1 MNKITEPNEAT
12 TILLFGSQIEKLNK
26 DSLDEIQSTL
36 QDEPSREWILKTV
49 TELPGYWD
57 AMVKQIPEITDAVGA
72 KGKRLLADLDTWVK
86 HIHEENGG
94 GDFLRELE
102 ALPSVV
108 LSPLVVLTQLT
119 QYRQYLELQRRASKA
134 TADTDI
140 HAQLVVHKKTSTLGF
155 CMGLL
160 GAFAIACSHS
170 AKDVNDYGA
179 VAVRLAMVGGAL
191 IDAQDEWSKKEGQ
204 GPSKSFAT
212 AWRTA
217 AQKEEMER
225 VVDDLFPEAYISVF
239 YDDSRGTVTTTER
252 AAPRL
257 VRRLRSAGI
266 TTAEVGL
273 RGNIHSPNPDT
284 KEKTEA
290 FLHFLST
297 TPGLQ
302 LPDASRLALPTYT
315 NAGDGKPVEAS
326 AGPMHEVALRT
337 VFMQQCNWYDTF
349 VSVKRVI
356 FDSDPDAIIATFG
369 PDRCA
374 PPTLVR
380 PLGPRLLH
388 FADLPLEVRV
398 KSSISSP
405 RAILTGNV
413 EQLHEQP
420 RDNVEM
426 NGSDIA
432 VVGMAINVAGA
443 GDLDEFAEML
453 KTGQSQ
459 HELITPD
466 RITFDTLFREGDKDP
481 SRKWYAN
488 FIRDSDAFDHKFFKR
503 SPRESASTDP
513 QQRLLLQSAY
523 QAVEQSGYF
532 TEATRSPQ
540 KEAKSRGHVGV
551 FVGSPA
557 VDYEHNVACHSPN
570 AFTATGNLQSFLAG
584 RVAHWFGWTGPAIT
598 IDTACSSSAVAIHM
612 ACRNLL
618 TGECNAALAGGV
630 ALCTNPLWFQNLAGA
645 SFLSPTGQCKP
656 FDAQADGFCRAE
668 GIACV
673 FLKRMSDAIADGNP
687 ILGCIASSAVYQN
700 QNCTPMFV
708 PNSPSLTEL
717 FQDVIRQSKVAPSD
731 ISLVEA
737 HGTGTAVGDPAEY
750 DSIKNAVGGPSV
762 RSTPLPIGSVKGH
775 VGHAEG
781 ASGAVSLIKVL
792 MMMNRNFIPPQA
804 SFSRMN
810 PGIKASSSDM
820 LEVVTS
826 LRPWNDSTSK
836 KALIN
841 NYGACGSNAAMVV
854 TQSQHHSFGMAGA
867 SIRALGAVDTEHKPR
882 FPFVISGLDARS
894 IQRYASK
901 LVSYVQSL
909 SNVNGN
915 ASLADISFSVNRIC
929 NPSLAH
935 GICFAANSVNHLQD
949 TLSRVAAGDS
959 SQSSLSVEP
968 NKPERPVIL
977 CFGGQVSTF
986 IGLDEHLYDSVA
998 ILRHHLD
1005 ECDAIMQS
1013 FGLDSIFPGIFSD
1026 SPEEDPVHVQTML
1039 FAMQYSCARSW
1050 IDCGLFGKI
1059 SAVVGHSFGE
1069 LVALCIS
1076 GVLSL
1081 PDAVRMVAGR
1091 ARLIREAWGTDKGAM
1106 MAIEADASL
1115 AQELVAAAGHRLKEL
1130 DADVAPADIA
1140 CYNGVRS
1147 FTLAGPTKA
1156 IDAVTET
1163 IAQETKFSAI
1173 KSKRLNVTN
1182 AFHSSLVDPLVEQL
1196 EEIGRG
1202 LTFNQP
1208 LIPLE
1213 LATETRSS
1221 ISDLTSTYVPKHMR
1235 KPVFFCQ
1242 AIQRLAEE
1250 HPSAIFLE
1258 SGSSSGIT
1266 VMASRALPVGG
1277 SLYGFQP
1284 VKITNCNGLDGLTDV
1299 TVSLWKQGLRVSFW
1313 PHHASQTNEYVNLV
1327 LPPYQFEKSRHWLD
1341 LKSPAKAIQEAA
1353 ALLVPSGRAIERIE
1367 SDERTLGLC
1376 SFIGYLD
1383 KQEKGK
1389 GSNRTAKQARFR
1401 INTGSE
1407 EYKRFVSGH
1416 IIAKTAPICPGTLQV
1431 DMAIEALFSLHPEW
1445 KDDGLQPI
1453 VHDMVNHSPLCVDPS
1468 RAVWLDFKSAGG
1480 DLTQWDWSISSTPV
1494 GSDSDGQMYVQG
1506 QIRVRSAEDASYA
1519 GEFARFE
1526 RLFPHSQALKLLA
1539 SAGDNEHV
1547 EVLQGRNVY
1556 RTFGEFVDYADMYR
1570 GVRSVVGLADECAG
1584 RVVGRYAGKTML
1596 DTLLDDSFSQVAG
1609 IWVNCMTDLAPGD
1622 MYIAT
1627 GIDLSMRSPRQIIDS
1642 RRSQENWH
1650 IYVRN
1655 TRQSEAAYL
1664 SDVFVFDAATGELA
1678 EVMLGIQYS
1687 RISKASMSRMLTKL
1701 TKDKSVMRTPTSTVT
1716 GVTTPSAV
1724 ARNDGV
1730 VFAPLPTL
1738 QQRAPTTSVVNDLNG
1753 QAKKKKKEK
1762 KPTSSGRPDISDE
1775 IRKLVATVAG
1785 MDVSEITLDTEV
1797 ADIGIDSLMGMELAR
1812 EVQVVF
1818 KQAMDQDTL
1827 LQATSVRQLV
1837 NVISGV
1843 LFGEGDGAAPVDAET
1858 NVASSDYSSDED
1870 DWSNSEGDTLATP
1883 PSGSDTRIATPDPV
1897 KSNPTGKSL
1906 DLSPMDLLECFS
1918 NIKMST
1924 DQKLVDQHVDNV
1936 DGHIIAGTSRLCVAL
1951 IAEAFQDLD
1960 CSLRSAAKG
1969 DSLSR
1974 IPFQPEYDRL
1984 VEWLYSFLGND
1995 ARLLDIDPTSGQVT
2009 RTGVAVPSKPSE
2021 AMMEEFINDFPDWAV
2036 TAKLIY
2042 HAGKPLA
2049 KILKGETDGIKILF
2063 GSSEGR
2069 ELMAGHYR
2077 HNPFAALLG
2086 GQMGDFLTLLASKLK
2101 VRGEQGT
2108 LKILEMGAGTGG
2120 TTLILVPLLASLNIP
2135 VEYTFTDLSSSMVAA
2150 ARRTMGKQYPF
2161 MRFAVH
2167 DIEKAP
2173 AEEICGQH
2181 LIIASNAIHATHNLV
2196 ESAKNVHKA
2205 LRPDG
2210 MLMMLEQ
2217 TEDTPLSN
2225 LIFGLFEGWWM
2236 FDDGRTHAVVP
2247 TERWRRDL
2255 QAAGFGHV
2263 DWTDGHLPE
2272 NNIQRVV
2279 VALAGGSAIDPLPI
2293 PSSSTKLPEQPTRN
2307 LVTREAEAEKY
2318 VTEHTSAWS
2327 TPDLDEVSKKRH
2339 GKSSQNVH
2347 DAVVLVTGATGSL
2360 GSHLVAAF
2368 AEHPDV
2374 KTVVCVNR
2382 RRSLTPVE
2390 SRQADAFSSRGIS
2403 LSPTANSKLRVVETD
2418 TSQSQLGMDAS
2429 EYQWLVQN
2437 VTHIVHNA
2445 WPMSG
2450 TRPLPGFIP
2459 QFQAM
2464 RQLLDLARDAACFSQ
2479 SDDDVRRIGFQLVT
2493 SIGVVG
2499 HAGRGRIP
2507 EERVPI
2513 SAVLPT
2519 GYCEGKWICE
2529 RMLDETLH
2537 KYPDLFRPMVVRPGQ
2552 IAGSSNSGVWNPVE
2566 HFAFMVKSAQSLRAW
2581 PDLDGS
2587 MQWVP
2592 VDAAAASISELLH
2605 IGNEANAVEAYPVY
2619 HIDNPVGQSWKEMS
2633 PVLARALGIA
2643 STGIVP
2649 YRDWLRRIT
2658 RSPLQESEN
2667 PASRIV
2673 YFLDRDYERMS
2684 CGGLV
2689 LDTSKTKEHS
2699 KTMASLGPLSPAV
2712 VEGYVRSWKET
2723 GFLSS

>member
-26 DSLDEIQSTL
+26 ESLDEIQSTL
-36 QDEPSREWILKTV
+36 QDGPAREWILKT
-49 TELPGYWD
+49 TAELPDYWD
-57 AMVKQIPEITDAVGA
+57 TLAKQIPEITDALGA
-72 KGKRLLADLDTWVK
+72 KGKPLLAHLHAWVQQ
-86 HIHEENGG
+86 IPSGNEG
-94 GDFLRELE
+94 GDFMRELE

-119 QYRQYLELQRRASKA
+119 QYRQYLELQRKASNA
-134 TADTDI
+134 LAETDI
-140 HAQLVVHKKTSTLGF
+140 HAKLVGQNKASTLGF

-160 GAFAIACSHS
+160 GAFAIACAHT
-170 AKDVNDYGA
+170 ANEVDEYGA

-217 AQKEEMER
+217 EQKQEMER

-239 YDDSRGTVTTTER
+239 YDDARGTVTTTER

-257 VRRLRSAGI
+257 VRRLRAAGV

-273 RGNIHSPNPDT
+273 RGNIHSPKPDT

-290 FLHFLST
+290 FLRFLSS

-302 LPDASRLALPTYT
+302 LPDASHLALPTYT
-315 NAGDGKPVEAS
+315 NAGDGKPVGAD
-326 AGPMHEVALRT
+326 AGPMHEVALST
-337 VFMQQCNWYDTF
+337 VFMQQCNWYGTF
-349 VSVKRVI
+349 ASVKTALL
-356 FDSDPDAIIATFG
+356 DPDSEATIATFG
-369 PDRCA
+369 PDRCV

-380 PLGPRLLH
+380 SLGLRLVH
-388 FADLPLEVRV
+388 FADLPAEVRV
-398 KSSISSP
+398 QPFSGKTKASSATKVLNP
-405 RAILTGNV
+405 PA
-413 EQLHEQP
+413 QP
-420 RDNVEM
+420 RSDVAFND
-426 NGSDIA
+426 SDIA

-443 GDLDEFAEML
+443 ENLDEFAEML

-466 RITFDTLFREGDKDP
+466 RIAFDTLFREGDKDP
-481 SRKWYAN
+481 ARKWYAN

-513 QQRLLLQSAY
+513 QQRLLLQAAY

-532 TEATRSPQ
+532 TEATRSPR
-540 KEAKSRGHVGV
+540 KEEKSRGHVGV

-668 GIACV
+668 GIGCV

-717 FQDVIRQSKVAPSD
+717 FQDVIRESKVAPSD

-750 DSIKNAVGGPSV
+750 ESIKNAVGGPGV

-792 MMMNRNFIPPQA
+792 MMMNQNFIPPQA
-804 SFSRMN
+804 SFTHMN
-810 PGIKASSSDM
+810 PGIKASPSDM

-826 LRPWNDSTSK
+826 LRPWSDSTSK
-836 KALIN
+836 KALLN

-854 TQSQHHSFGMAGA
+854 TQSQHHNFGTEDA
-867 SIRALGAVDTEHKPR
+867 SIRGLRAANAEQQPR
-882 FPFVISGLDARS
+882 FPFSISGLDARS
-894 IQRYASK
+894 IQRYAGK
-901 LVSYVQSL
+901 LVSYLQNPSVVHGSL
-909 SNVNGN
+909 
-915 ASLADISFSVNRIC
+915 SLADISFNVDRIC
-929 NPSLAH
+929 NPSLGH
-935 GICFAANSVNHLQD
+935 KISFAANSVKQLQN
-949 TLSRVAAGDS
+949 TLSQVAAEVS
-959 SQSSLSVEP
+959 TESPLSIEP
-968 NKPERPVIL
+968 TKAERPVIL
-977 CFGGQVSTF
+977 CFGGQVSTYV
-986 IGLDEHLYDSVA
+986 GLDKHLYDSVA

-1005 ECDAIMQS
+1005 ECDVVMKS
-1013 FGLDSIFPGIFSD
+1013 FGLDSVFPGIFSS
-1026 SPEEDPVHVQTML
+1026 SPEEDPVRVQTML
-1039 FAMQYSCARSW
+1039 FAIQYSSARSW

-1059 SAVVGHSFGE
+1059 AAVVGHSFGE

-1081 PDAVRMVAGR
+1081 SDAIRLVAGR
-1091 ARLIREAWGTDKGAM
+1091 ARVIRESWGTDRGAM
-1106 MAIEADASL
+1106 MAIEADAAL
-1115 AQELVAAAGHRLKEL
+1115 AQELVADAGRRLSERTTE
-1130 DADVAPADIA
+1130 VAPAAIA

-1147 FTLAGPTKA
+1147 FTLAGPTEA
-1156 IDAVTET
+1156 IDAVADT
-1163 IAQETKFSAI
+1163 ITQEEKFSAI

-1196 EEIGRG
+1196 EEIGRD

-1208 LIPLE
+1208 SIPLE

-1221 ISDLTSTYVPKHMR
+1221 SAEMTAQYVPNHMR

-1242 AIQRLAEE
+1242 AVQRLAEKY
-1250 HPSAIFLE
+1250 PSAIFLE
-1258 SGSSSGIT
+1258 AGSSSGIT
-1266 VMASRALPVGG
+1266 VMASRALPIGG
-1277 SLYGFQP
+1277 SSHGFQP
-1284 VKITNCNGLDGLTDV
+1284 VKITNCNGLDGLTDA

-1313 PHHASQTNEYVNLV
+1313 PHHASQTNDYASLI

-1353 ALLVPSGRAIERIE
+1353 TLLGPVERPVE
-1367 SDERTLGLC
+1367 GKGDDQTSLGLW

-1383 KQEKGK
+1383 EQEKTSSK
-1389 GSNRTAKQARFR
+1389 RKVKRARFR

-1407 EYKRFVSGH
+1407 EYKKFVSGH
-1416 IIAKTAPICPGTLQV
+1416 IIAQTAPICPGTLQV
-1431 DMAIEALFSLHPEW
+1431 DMAIEALFSLHPQW
-1445 KDDGLQPI
+1445 KQDGLQPT

-1468 RAVWLDFKSAGG
+1468 RVVWLDFKSAEG
-1480 DLTQWDWSISSTPV
+1480 DLTQWDWSISST
-1494 GSDSDGQMYVQG
+1494 SIMSERDEQMYVQG
-1506 QIRVRSAEDASYA
+1506 RIRVRSAEDPSYA

-1526 RLFPHSQALKLLA
+1526 RLFPHTRALELLA
-1539 SAGDNEHV
+1539 SAGDNENV

-1570 GVRSVVGLADECAG
+1570 GVRSVIGLASECAG
-1584 RVVGRYAGKTML
+1584 RVVGRYAGQTLL

-1627 GIDLSMRSPRQIIDS
+1627 GIDLSMRSPRQIVGTH
-1642 RRSQENWH
+1642 RSQENWH
-1650 IYVRN
+1650 VYVRN
-1655 TRQSEAAYL
+1655 TRQSETTYL
-1664 SDVFVFDAATGELA
+1664 SDVFVFDAATSELA

-1701 TKDKSVMRTPTSTVT
+1701 TKDKSVLRTPTGAVPGASTPVPAA
-1716 GVTTPSAV
+1716 GKDDVSIAPGFTTQQRDAIPSA
-1724 ARNDGV
+1724 ANDSKKQ
-1730 VFAPLPTL
+1730 P
-1738 QQRAPTTSVVNDLNG
+1738 
-1753 QAKKKKKEK
+1753 KKKKEK
-1762 KPTSSGRPDISDE
+1762 KPASSGRPDISDE

-1785 MDVSEITLDTEV
+1785 MDVTEITLDTEV

-1837 NVISGV
+1837 TVISGV
-1843 LFGEGDGAAPVDAET
+1843 LFGEGGNAAAGDAEADA
-1858 NVASSDYSSDED
+1858 ASSESSSDED
-1870 DWSNSEGDTLATP
+1870 DWSSSEGDTLATP
-1883 PSGSDTRIATPDPV
+1883 PSGEDTRIPTPDPV
-1897 KSNPTGKSL
+1897 KSAVANQSL
-1906 DLSPMDLLECFS
+1906 ELTSTDILECFGKV
-1918 NIKMST
+1918 KMST
-1924 DQKLVDQHVDNV
+1924 DQKLRQQHVDNV

-1951 IAEAFQDLD
+1951 IVEAFEQLG
-1960 CSLRSAAKG
+1960 CSLQSATKG
-1969 DSLSR
+1969 DNLPR
-1974 IPFQPEYDRL
+1974 IPFQPEYNRL
-1984 VEWLYSFLGND
+1984 VEWLYSFLGDD
-1995 ARLLDIDPTSGQVT
+1995 ARLFDFDPTSGQVT
-2009 RTGVAVPSKPSE
+2009 RTGVAVPSKSSE
-2021 AMMEEFINDFPDWAV
+2021 ALMEDFINEFPDWAV

-2086 GQMGDFLTLLASKLK
+2086 EQMGDFLALLANQVKS
-2101 VRGEQGT
+2101 RSQQGT

-2120 TTLILVPLLASLNIP
+2120 TTQILVPLLASLNIQ

-2161 MRFAVH
+2161 MSFAVH

-2173 AEEICGQH
+2173 AEDICGQH
-2181 LIIASNAIHATHNLV
+2181 IIIASNAVHATHNLV
-2196 ESAKNVHKA
+2196 ESAKNVHSA

-2247 TERWRRDL
+2247 TERWTRDL
-2255 QAAGFGHV
+2255 QSAGFGHV

-2279 VALAGGSAIDPLPI
+2279 VALASGPAMDPLPI
-2293 PSSSTKLPEQPTRN
+2293 SPTSAKLPEQPTRD
-2307 LVTREAEAEKY
+2307 LATREAEAENY
-2318 VTEHTSAWS
+2318 VTEHTAAWA
-2327 TPDLDEVSKKRH
+2327 TPGLDEASSKRD
-2339 GKSSQNVH
+2339 GKSCQSLH

-2368 AEHPDV
+2368 AGNPDV
-2374 KTVVCVNR
+2374 KSVVCVNR
-2382 RRSLTPVE
+2382 RKGFTAVE
-2390 SRQADAFSSRGIS
+2390 TRQADAFSSRGIS
-2403 LSPTANSKLRVVETD
+2403 LSSTATSKLRILETD
-2418 TSQSQLGMDAS
+2418 TSQPHLGIDAS

-2450 TRPLPGFIP
+2450 TRPLPGFLP
-2459 QFQAM
+2459 QFQTM
-2464 RQLLDLARDAACFSQ
+2464 RHLLDLARDAACCSK
-2479 SDDDVRRIGFQLVT
+2479 SDDDFRRIGFQLVT

-2499 HAGRGRIP
+2499 HAGRGRIL
-2507 EERVPI
+2507 EDRVPI

-2519 GYCEGKWICE
+2519 GYCEGKWVCE

-2537 KYPDLFRPMVVRPGQ
+2537 KYPTLFRPMVVRPGQ
-2552 IAGSSNSGVWNPVE
+2552 IAGSTTSGVWNPIE
-2566 HFAFMVKSAQSLRAW
+2566 HFPFMVKSAQSLRAW
-2581 PDLDGS
+2581 PDLDGT

-2605 IGNEANAVEAYPVY
+2605 IGNEENAPKAYPVY

-2633 PVLARALGIA
+2633 PILARALGIPTDA
-2643 STGIVP
+2643 IVP
-2649 YRDWLRRIT
+2649 YRNWLRRIT

-2673 YFLDRDYERMS
+2673 YFLEDDYERMS
-2684 CGGLV
+2684 CGGLI
-2689 LDTSKTKEHS
+2689 LDTTKTKEHS
-2699 KTMASLGPLSPAV
+2699 KTMASLGPLSSEV
-2712 VEGYVRSWKET
+2712 VEGYVRAWKEM

>member
-12 TILLFGSQIEKLNK
+12 TVLLFGSQIEKLNK
-26 DSLDEIQSTL
+26 ESLDEIRSTL
-36 QDEPSREWILKTV
+36 QDGPSREWILKSV
-49 TELPGYWD
+49 AELPYYWD
-57 AMVKQIPEITDAVGA
+57 TLAKQIPEITDAVGH
-72 KGKRLLADLDTWVK
+72 KGKHLLTRLHIWVQQIPDGK
-86 HIHEENGG
+86 EGG
-94 GDFLRELE
+94 EFIRELE

-134 TADTDI
+134 LPEADI
-140 HAQLVVHKKTSTLGF
+140 HAQLVGQRNTSTLGF

-160 GAFAIACSHS
+160 GAFAIAS
-170 AKDVNDYGA
+170 AHTANEVDEYGA

-191 IDAQDEWSKKEGQ
+191 IDAQDEWSKNEGQ

-239 YDDSRGTVTTTER
+239 YDDARGTVTTTER

-257 VRRLRSAGI
+257 VRRLRAAGI

-273 RGNIHSPNPDT
+273 RGNIHSPKSDT
-284 KEKTEA
+284 KEKTKA
-290 FLHFLST
+290 FLRFLSS

-302 LPDASRLALPTYT
+302 LPDASHLALPTYT
-315 NAGDGKPVEAS
+315 NAGDGKPVDGD
-326 AGPMHEVALRT
+326 AGAMQEVALST
-337 VFMQQCNWYDTF
+337 VFMQQCKWYDTF
-349 VSVKRVI
+349 ASVKTTLL
-356 FDSDPDAIIATFG
+356 DSDSEATIATFG
-369 PDRCA
+369 PDRCV
-374 PPTLVR
+374 PPSLLRSLGLRLV
-380 PLGPRLLH
+380 H
-388 FADLPLEVRV
+388 FADLPVEVRV
-398 KSSISSP
+398 QPLSGSTDTSP
-405 RAILTGNV
+405 GSKIPEPPAEPWGGVGFN
-413 EQLHEQP
+413 
-420 RDNVEM
+420 D
-426 NGSDIA
+426 SDIA

-466 RITFDTLFREGDKDP
+466 RIAFDTLFREGDKDP

-513 QQRLLLQSAY
+513 QQRLLLQAAY

-532 TEATRSPQ
+532 TEATRSPR
-540 KEAKSRGHVGV
+540 KEEKSRGHVGV

-645 SFLSPTGQCKP
+645 SFLSPSGQCKP

-668 GIACV
+668 GIGCV

-717 FQDVIRQSKVAPSD
+717 FQDVIHQSKVAPSD

-750 DSIKNAVGGPSV
+750 ESIKNAVGGPDV
-762 RSTPLPIGSVKGH
+762 RSTPLAIGSVKGH

-781 ASGAVSLIKVL
+781 ASGAVSLIKIL
-792 MMMNRNFIPPQA
+792 MMMNQNFIPPQA
-804 SFSRMN
+804 SFTHMN
-810 PGIKASSSDM
+810 PGIKASPSDM

-826 LRPWNDSTSK
+826 LRPWSDSTSK
-836 KALIN
+836 KALLN

-854 TQSQHHSFGMAGA
+854 TQSQHHNFGMRDA
-867 SIRALGAVDTEHKPR
+867 SIRALVVASGEQQPR
-882 FPFVISGLDARS
+882 FPFSISGLDARS
-894 IQRYASK
+894 IQRYAGK
-901 LVSYVQSL
+901 LASYLQNPSAVHGAL
-909 SNVNGN
+909 N
-915 ASLADISFSVNRIC
+915 LADISFNVDRIC
-929 NPSLAH
+929 NPSLGH
-935 GICFAANSVNHLQD
+935 KISFAANSVMQLQD
-949 TLSRVAAGDS
+949 ALSRVAIGDS
-959 SQSSLSVEP
+959 TQSPLSIEP
-968 NKPERPVIL
+968 AKPERPVIL
-977 CFGGQVSTF
+977 CFGGQVSTYV
-986 IGLDEHLYDSVA
+986 GLDKHLYDSVA
-998 ILRHHLD
+998 IFRHHLD
-1005 ECDAIMQS
+1005 ECDVMMQS
-1013 FGLDSIFPGIFSD
+1013 FGLDSIFPGIFS
-1026 SPEEDPVHVQTML
+1026 SLPEEDPVRVQTML

-1050 IDCGLFGKI
+1050 IDCGLFGKVA
-1059 SAVVGHSFGE
+1059 AVVGHSFGE

-1076 GVLSL
+1076 GVLDLS
-1081 PDAVRMVAGR
+1081 DAVRLVAGR
-1091 ARLIREAWGTDKGAM
+1091 ARVIRESWGMDKGAM

-1115 AQELVAAAGHRLKEL
+1115 AQELVADAGRRLSEL
-1130 DADVAPADIA
+1130 STEAAPAAIA

-1147 FTLAGPTKA
+1147 FTLAGPTQA
-1156 IDAVTET
+1156 IDVVADT
-1163 IAQETKFSAI
+1163 IAQKEKFAAI

-1196 EEIGRG
+1196 EDIGRE

-1208 LIPLE
+1208 SIPLE
-1213 LATETRSS
+1213 LASETGSS
-1221 ISDLTSTYVPKHMR
+1221 SADMTPKYVPNHMR
-1235 KPVFFCQ
+1235 QPVFFCQ
-1242 AIQRLAEE
+1242 AIQRLAEKY
-1250 HPSAIFLE
+1250 PSAIFLE
-1258 SGSSSGIT
+1258 AGSSSGIT
-1266 VMASRALPVGG
+1266 VMASRALPPGG
-1277 SLYGFQP
+1277 NSHCFQP
-1284 VKITNCNGLDGLTDV
+1284 VKITNCNGLDGLTDA
-1299 TVSLWKQGLRVSFW
+1299 TVSLWKQGLWVSFW
-1313 PHHASQTNEYVNLV
+1313 PHHASQTNEYVSLV

-1341 LKSPAKAIQEAA
+1341 LKSPVKAIQEAA
-1353 ALLVPSGRAIERIE
+1353 ARLGPIERPAE
-1367 SDERTLGLC
+1367 GKEDDQRSLGLW

-1383 KQEKGK
+1383 GEQKKPSSK
-1389 GSNRTAKQARFR
+1389 RTAKRARFR

-1407 EYKRFVSGH
+1407 EYKNFVSGH
-1416 IIAKTAPICPGTLQV
+1416 IIAQTAPICPGTLQV
-1431 DMAIEALFSLHPEW
+1431 DMAIEALFSLHPQW
-1445 KDDGLQPI
+1445 KNEGLQPT

-1468 RAVWLDFKSAGG
+1468 RVVWLDFKTAEG
-1480 DLTQWDWSISSTPV
+1480 DLTQWDWSISSTSIT
-1494 GSDSDGQMYVQG
+1494 SDPDEQMYVQG
-1506 QIRVRSAEDASYA
+1506 RIHVRSAEDASYA

-1526 RLFPHSQALKLLA
+1526 RLFPHSRALELLA
-1539 SAGDNEHV
+1539 SAGNNEHV
-1547 EVLQGRNVY
+1547 EALQGRNVY
-1556 RTFGEFVDYADMYR
+1556 RTFGEFVDYADIYR
-1570 GVRSVVGLADECAG
+1570 GVRSVVGLASECAG
-1584 RVVGRYAGKTML
+1584 RVVGRHAGKTLL

-1627 GIDLSMRSPRQIIDS
+1627 GIDLSMRSPRQIVGAQ
-1642 RRSQENWH
+1642 RSQENWH
-1650 IYVRN
+1650 VYVRN
-1655 TRQSEAAYL
+1655 TRQSETTYL
-1664 SDVFVFDAATGELA
+1664 SDVFVFDAVTSELA

-1701 TKDKSVMRTPTSTVT
+1701 TKDKSVLRTPTSAVPGSSTPVPAGSTDDVT
-1716 GVTTPSAV
+1716 FSPSFTT
-1724 ARNDGV
+1724 
-1730 VFAPLPTL
+1730 
-1738 QQRAPTTSVVNDLNG
+1738 QQRDSIPTAANG
-1753 QAKKKKKEK
+1753 PKKQPKKRKEK
-1762 KPTSSGRPDISDE
+1762 NPSSSRRPDISDE

-1837 NVISGV
+1837 AVISGV
-1843 LFGEGDGAAPVDAET
+1843 LFGEGGSAAPGDAET
-1858 NVASSDYSSDED
+1858 NAVSSESSSDED
-1870 DWSNSEGDTLATP
+1870 EWSSSEDDTLATP
-1883 PSGSDTRIATPDPV
+1883 PSGEDTRIPTPDPV
-1897 KSNPTGKSL
+1897 KSTLASQSL
-1906 DLSPMDLLECFS
+1906 ELASTDILECFGKV
-1918 NIKMST
+1918 KMST
-1924 DQKLVDQHVDNV
+1924 DQKLREQHVDNL

-1951 IAEAFQDLD
+1951 IVEAFEQLD
-1960 CSLRSAAKG
+1960 CSLQSAAKG
-1969 DSLSR
+1969 DTLPR
-1974 IPFQPEYDRL
+1974 IPFQPEHDRL
-1984 VEWLYSFLGND
+1984 VEWLYSFLWND
-1995 ARLLDIDPTSGQVT
+1995 ARLLDVDPTSGNVT
-2009 RTGVAVPSKPSE
+2009 RTGVAVPSKTSE
-2021 AMMEEFINDFPDWAV
+2021 ALMEDFINEFPDWAV

-2042 HAGKPLA
+2042 YAGKPLA

-2077 HNPFAALLG
+2077 YNPFAALLG
-2086 GQMGDFLTLLASKLK
+2086 EQMGDFLTLLANQVKARSQ
-2101 VRGEQGT
+2101 QGT

-2120 TTLILVPLLASLNIP
+2120 TTQILVPLLASLNIP

-2150 ARRTMGKQYPF
+2150 ARRAMGKQYQF

-2173 AEEICGQH
+2173 AEDICGQH
-2181 LIIASNAIHATHNLV
+2181 IIIASNAVHATHNLV

-2217 TEDTPLSN
+2217 TEDIPLSN

-2236 FDDGRTHAVVP
+2236 FEDGRTHAVVP
-2247 TERWRRDL
+2247 TERWTRDL

-2279 VALAGGSAIDPLPI
+2279 VALASGPVMDPLTI
-2293 PSSSTKLPEQPTRN
+2293 SPSPTKLPEQLTRN
-2307 LVTREAEAEKY
+2307 LAIREAEAEKY
-2318 VTEHTSAWS
+2318 VTEHTAGWAAPSLD
-2327 TPDLDEVSKKRH
+2327 DLNTKRD
-2339 GKSSQNVH
+2339 GKSCQNLH

-2374 KTVVCVNR
+2374 KSVVCVNR
-2382 RRSLTPVE
+2382 RRGLSAVE
-2390 SRQADAFSSRGIS
+2390 TRQADAFSSRGIS
-2403 LSPTANSKLRVVETD
+2403 LSPTATSKLRILETD
-2418 TSQSQLGMDAS
+2418 TSQRELGVDAS

-2450 TRPLPGFIP
+2450 TRPLTGFVP
-2459 QFQAM
+2459 QFQTM
-2464 RQLLDLARDAACFSQ
+2464 RHLLDLARDASFSP
-2479 SDDDVRRIGFQLVT
+2479 SDDDFRRIGFQLVT

-2513 SAVLPT
+2513 SAALPT
-2519 GYCEGKWICE
+2519 GYCEGKWVCE

-2537 KYPDLFRPMVVRPGQ
+2537 KYPAIFRPMVVRPGQ
-2552 IAGSSNSGVWNPVE
+2552 IAGSTTSGVWNPVE

-2581 PDLDGS
+2581 PDLDGT

-2605 IGNEANAVEAYPVY
+2605 IGNEANAPEAYPVY

-2633 PVLARALGIA
+2633 PILTRALGIP
-2643 STGIVP
+2643 SNGIVP
-2649 YRDWLRRIT
+2649 YRHWLRRIT

-2667 PASRIV
+2667 PASRIL
-2673 YFLDRDYERMS
+2673 YFLESDYERMS
-2684 CGGLV
+2684 CGGLI
-2689 LDTSKTKEHS
+2689 LDTTKTKEHS
-2699 KTMASLGPLSPAV
+2699 KTMASLGPVGPEV
-2712 VEGYVRSWKET
+2712 VEGYVRAWKEM
-2723 GFLSS
+2723 GFLSP